1 MRRRSVCLFDQ
12 RVELS
17 CTHTH
22 THTHTHTQQRGTSEE
37 HTHFLTESTQLETI
51 RKKTFHFPA
60 LTLINITPTL
70 HSHSSLVDLVGSTT
84 SPVLTINTG
93 VPQGCVLSPF
103 LYTLYTNDCLSVSL
117 STLYLK
123 YSDDTAILALLSD
136 NQSTLVYYS
145 TVTHFTKWCTDNHLQ
160 INVNKTNELLFSPP
174 SPQNPTII
182 NTQTVETVDTFI
194 YLGITRDSKLTFD
207 QHTTDIKKKKK
218 ANKDYQPSANLKDYT
233 VHPTSCWYSIKAS
246 FNPSIC
252 TVPRVS
258 LICFLSPAGPNSH
271 ASQRQAAKI
280 IVLPTPNLSELNNK
294 SITRLANTI
303 AQDITHPLNQYIT
316 PLPLGRRYRTIKFRR
331 AGQDLSRPH
340 WSVCPLLCCHI
351 SCHCRHCC
359 YVCDL
364 LLVCM

>member
-1 MRRRSVCLFDQ
+1 M
-12 RVELS
+12 
-17 CTHTH
+17 
-22 THTHTHTQQRGTSEE
+22 
-37 HTHFLTESTQLETI
+37 
-51 RKKTFHFPA
+51 
-60 LTLINITPTL
+60 
-70 HSHSSLVDLVGSTT
+70 GSTT

-103 LYTLYTNDCLSVSL
+103 LYTLYTNDCISVSL

-160 INVNKTNELLFSPP
+160 INVSKTNELLFSPP

-207 QHTTDIKKKKK
+207 QRTTDIQKKK

-252 TVPRVS
+252 TVPHVS

-303 AQDITHPLNQYIT
+303 AQDIPHPLNQYIT

-340 WSVCPLLCCHI
+340 WSVCPLLCCHV